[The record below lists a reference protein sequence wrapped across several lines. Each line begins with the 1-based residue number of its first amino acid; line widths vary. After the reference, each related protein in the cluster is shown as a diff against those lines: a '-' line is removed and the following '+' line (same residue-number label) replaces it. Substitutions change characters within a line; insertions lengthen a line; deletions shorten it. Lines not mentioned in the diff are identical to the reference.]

1 MHKGGE
7 KVKGQ
12 GDQNIKFRKWEDGIL
27 GLTKMMKHLPHHNQ
41 CLSSPPAPPGDDI
54 MGKDFIS
61 FISHMP
67 KSSDMI

>member
-1 MHKGGE
+1 MVKEKSQRARGPGHQVQEMGRLHLRVHKDDE
-7 KVKGQ
+7 TPPSPSPV
-12 GDQNIKFRKWEDGIL
+12 FV
-27 GLTKMMKHLPHHNQ
+27 LTF
-41 CLSSPPAPPGDDI
+41 CTPGDDI